1 MSTDDKT
8 IIADPG
14 NLTVF
19 NPGNRSRA
27 CLVQYSGAK
36 LGRRYQLDESEVIIG
51 RSPSAT
57 ICIAEQSVSR
67 QQAVLRQVG
76 QDFEIEDLGSSNGT
90 FVNDQRITTKVKLRD
105 SDLVRLGTI
114 VLKYFAHDNIDG
126 MIQDKIYRMA
136 TIDAGT
142 QIFNKQYITEALT
155 AEVRAAQVSDQ
166 SLSILYFDLDHF
178 KKVNDNYGHSAG
190 DRVLKECAGLAKG
203 AIRKEDILGRFG
215 GEEFVVILPQTSLKT
230 AADLA
235 ERIRVAVSSHTFNFS
250 ADKQGNPQ
258 DIKHVQTVSLGVA
271 QWSTAMRSA
280 KDLLELADRKLYESK
295 NGGRNRVTF

>member
-36 LGRRYQLDESEVIIG
+36 LGRRYPLDEPEVIIG
-51 RSPSAT
+51 RSTTAT
-57 ICIAEQSVSR
+57 ICINEQSVSR

-90 FVNDQRITTKVKLRD
+90 FINDQRITTKVKLRD

-155 AEVRAAQVSDQ
+155 AEVRTAQINDQ

-190 DRVLKECAGLAKG
+190 DRVLKECATLAKS

-235 ERIRVAVSSHTFNFS
+235 ERIRLAISGYTFAFQT
-250 ADKQGNPQ
+250 DKQGNPLE
-258 DIKHVQTVSLGVA
+258 IKHTQTVSLGVA
-271 QWSTAMRSA
+271 QWNSVMRSA
-280 KDLLELADRKLYESK
+280 KDLLDLADRKLYESK
-295 NGGRNRVTF
+295 NGGRNRVTA